1 MKMCLISLLFLVVGL
16 VVHWLFSIGIREMK
30 SMERLPDLLV
40 LDFCEWLKQSVLR
53 KAKHTDVDMWDLL
66 FDDRYADILAKKAE
80 EYCQRKKRQSEDWTN
95 ASVKDRLAEALSMFY
110 KSDEFYEM
118 CYKIRCYGERSAN
131 KFIFDEFQ
139 ESFER
144 FRRSQSGTLY
154 DVRLYYCRQY
164 LHPADLINSL
174 KFCFADGMQ
183 KGRNGNMDTHSLLH
197 LMIEDEPVEIDFLEW
212 IEEQNIGK
220 DVVEKVDL
228 MPVEVFEEYAQRFCE
243 DTGRGIATRQKL
255 VNRFKRS
262 EPGSMLSKLNELL
275 PYNSAYRK
283 KNFRHVSQRYL
294 EDSDTYKCLLLPIK
308 ADYPMFRRLVTE
320 HWKDLNDLSAD
331 YLDIYY
337 CFENYGA
344 SGYDMVK
351 QLHYLPDKVHAK
363 LPCIILWKENMDEGL
378 CIPIDG
384 LSVED
389 VYYLVREVVDL
400 IIQGKTLNEI
410 VEGANDMGNEK
421 RNKDRPIMNYNL
433 SADGATNVNQAVVTG
448 DGNVVSQST
457 SKNEI
462 DNFVKELNQA
472 IDIVAKSELS
482 EEQKKILMDI
492 FEDAKKKDKQ
502 EEAKAR
508 FSTFIAFAGKTA
520 AKLIDVFAG
529 LATIAAFFG
538 LNQVH

>member
-1 MKMCLISLLFLVVGL
+1 
-16 VVHWLFSIGIREMK
+16 
-30 SMERLPDLLV
+30 MERLPDLLV
-40 LDFCEWLKQSVLR
+40 LDFCEWLKQSVLC
-53 KAKHTDVDMWDLL
+53 KVKHTDVDMWDLL
-66 FDDRYADILAKKAE
+66 FDDRYANILAKKAE
-80 EYCQRKKRQSEDWTN
+80 EYCQRQKLQSEYWTN
-95 ASVKDRLAEALSMFY
+95 TSVRDRLAEALSMFY

-118 CYKIRCYGERSAN
+118 CYKIRYYGERGSN
-131 KFIFDEFQ
+131 KFLFDEFQ
-139 ESFER
+139 KTFER
-144 FRRSQSGTLY
+144 FRRSQSGILY
-154 DVRLYYCRQY
+154 DVRLCYCRQY
-164 LHPADLINSL
+164 LHPEKLINSL
-174 KFCFADGMQ
+174 KFCFASGIQ
-183 KGRNGNMDTHSLLH
+183 KGRNGNMDMHSLLR

-220 DVVEKVDL
+220 DMVEKVDL

-243 DTGRGIATRQKL
+243 DTGRGSATRQKL

-275 PYNSAYRK
+275 PYDSAYRK
-283 KNFRHVSQRYL
+283 KNFRYVSQRYL
-294 EDSDTYKCLLLPIK
+294 ADSDTYKCLLLPIES
-308 ADYPMFRRLVTE
+308 DYTMFRRLVTKR
-320 HWKDLNDLSAD
+320 WKDLNDLSAD

-344 SGYDMVK
+344 SGYDLMK

-378 CIPIDG
+378 CIPIDE

-389 VYYLVREVVDL
+389 VYYLIREIVDL
-400 IIQGKTLNEI
+400 IIQGKSLNEI
-410 VEGANDMGNEK
+410 VEGANDMGNDR
-421 RNKDRPIMNYNL
+421 RNKDRSITNYNL
-433 SADGATNVNQAVVTG
+433 CAAGANNVNQAVVVG
-448 DGNVVSQST
+448 DRNAVSQST
-457 SKNEI
+457 SKDEI
-462 DNFVKELNQA
+462 DNFVKELNRA

-482 EEQKKILMDI
+482 EEQKKILTDI

-508 FSTFIAFAGKTA
+508 FSTFIAFAGNTA

-529 LATIAAFFG
+529 LATLAAFFG